1 MTRETSGKSTVNLHA
16 VPSLPDTAWTDYTYY
31 TDGKIQQKIHSS
43 GAKTICE
50 YDPDGN
56 LSKEEQ
62 YTSSAEKNMIAYTY
76 NHLRKL
82 TQERVYV
89 QERDIYGQPET
100 SGLMALTSNYTYDP
114 NGNLLTF
121 TDAAGI
127 TTTYT
132 YDQLNRQ
139 LSTSRPGTD
148 GNGSP
153 VTITTGTTYDW
164 AGNPLTKINENGRV
178 TTYTYDQRSFLSK
191 ITDAKNGVTYY
202 AHDRAGRKLAEVL
215 PNHYLP
221 CTGLEEMN
229 RTQFAY
235 DKMDRLLRKTYNYIK
250 PDSTWADIIVE
261 AYRYDNNG
269 NMVKK
274 QDALGYNGG
283 YGTEYSSTR
292 ATA

>member
-1 MTRETSGKSTVNLHA
+1 VTRETSGKSTVNLHA
-16 VPSLPDTAWTDYTYY
+16 VPSLPDTAWTDYAYY

-62 YTSSAEKNMIAYTY
+62 YTSSAEKNIIAYTY
-76 NHLRKL
+76 N
-82 TQERVYV
+82 
-89 QERDIYGQPET
+89 
-100 SGLMALTSNYTYDP
+100 
-114 NGNLLTF
+114 
-121 TDAAGI
+121 
-127 TTTYT
+127 
-132 YDQLNRQ
+132 
-139 LSTSRPGTD
+139 
-148 GNGSP
+148 
-153 VTITTGTTYDW
+153 
-164 AGNPLTKINENGRV
+164 
-178 TTYTYDQRSFLSK
+178 QRSFLSK